1 MKGKYLITTDS
12 WFTAPD
18 GKDYRAIWGD
28 VEIVSDEILGV
39 KTNARSAN
47 WYAKVG
53 SEDTHVI
60 IAGCQI
66 HYAIKSEKRPNTDGV
81 TAVDYENQKFADH
94 LAPNKIYIAEAEKLT
109 E

>member
-1 MKGKYLITTDS
+1 MKGKYLITCDS

-18 GKDYRAIWGD
+18 GQLYTAAWGD
-28 VEIVSDEILGV
+28 VEIVSDALLGI

-53 SEDTHVI
+53 SEDMHVI

-66 HYAIKSEKRPNTDGV
+66 HYAVRCEDRPSITGPMIQDFDHGELHSNR
-81 TAVDYENQKFADH
+81 YNSRIYFAQ
-94 LAPNKIYIAEAEKLT
+94 
-109 E
+109 